1 MISGKGTINITFKSI
16 PDELEIDEITMFFEQ
31 RGYRPDFNVPIVV
44 PSLNVRVYY
53 NNKVTTMS
61 ASHESSDL
69 IINRPQ
75 GVLEFS
81 DGRKTIEI
89 KDTYPFRVMNLI
101 LKIYPDVPSKRQ
113 IAEETCGITRERKNR
128 LESIRGYYK
137 ELRKMIG
144 SDILSPKMRHFNSS
158 AKIKEIIK

>member
-1 MISGKGTINITFKSI
+1 MPGLADIEKLTSI
-16 PDELEIDEITMFFEQ
+16 FEEM
-31 RGYRPDFNVPIVV
+31 GYHPCFNVPIVV

-69 IINRPQ
+69 IINRPE

-89 KDTYPFRVMNLI
+89 TDTYPFRVMDVI
-101 LKIYPDVPSKRQ
+101 LRNYPDVPSKRQ
-113 IAEETCGITRERKNR
+113 LAEETCGITRMRKNR
-128 LESIRGYYK
+128 LESIRGYCK
-137 ELRKMIG
+137 DLRKMIG
-144 SDILSPKMRHFNSS
+144 SDILPLRARRFNSS
-158 AKIKEIIK
+158 AKIIEILR